1 MHRKVAV
8 AIVAALA
15 LVAASCGG
23 TETTTLGRAELVR
36 RVEVACREAQATAA
50 REARAAG
57 RTADPIAGLQA
68 GQKALL
74 DRLEGLEGS
83 GAAKA
88 DFDAYKEG
96 MRTRLALIDKVVS
109 ASRADRQRVLRS
121 IQSEATAAGRK
132 IEGAVRGLGLQ
143 GCS

>member
-23 TETTTLGRAELVR
+23 TETTTLGRAALVR
-36 RVEVACREAQATAA
+36 RVETACRDAQAAST
-50 REARAAG
+50 RQARAT
-57 RTADPIAGLQA
+57 RRPDPIASIEA
-68 GQKALL
+68 GQRLL
-74 DRLEGLEGS
+74 VDRLEELEGS

-96 MRTRLALIDKVVS
+96 VRIRFDAVEQVVS
-109 ASRADRQRVLRS
+109 ASRADRERVLRS
-121 IQSEATAAGRK
+121 VQAKAEKATRRMSAAARRLG
-132 IEGAVRGLGLQ
+132 IEGCG
-143 GCS
+143 